1 MRVVAC
7 VTAAIAIV
15 AAASV
20 SAGAAQFY
28 TVAPHD
34 TLYSIARHFG
44 VPLNLLAAVNGIR
57 DPSKIRVG
65 MVLRIPDVSSPRRG
79 APVSHGAPHPAAV
92 TAAPQSGSPHAST
105 EHAAPSVT
113 PGSSI
118 PAHLSGT
125 PRGTQAPAVP
135 KPPRITYY
143 VVRPGDTLYRIAQA
157 YGLTVPQLQ
166 QANHLASPDVLL
178 AGRVLRIPLPPA
190 DALAVGGATPA
201 RLPVPERISS
211 PPPVLSSPERTG
223 LLARRVTSEALG
235 YLGTPY
241 VWGGMSRAGVDCS
254 GLVYL
259 VYSPY
264 VPDLPR
270 MSYDQWHTGV
280 PVSRSD
286 LAPGD
291 LVFFNTDGTGA
302 SHVGIYLGDGRFVHP
317 SATPRQVVIDYLDS
331 PYYAEHYLGARRVL

>member
-1 MRVVAC
+1 MRVAAC
-7 VTAAIAIV
+7 VTTAIAIV
-15 AAASV
+15 VAASV
-20 SAGAAQFY
+20 PAGAAQFY

-44 VPLNLLAAVNGIR
+44 VSVNLLASVNGIR

-65 MVLRIPDVSSPRRG
+65 MVLRIPDVPASRRG
-79 APVSHGAPHPAAV
+79 APASRAAPHPAVPVA
-92 TAAPQSGSPHAST
+92 TPSSGPPHVST
-105 EHAAPSVT
+105 EHAAPTVT
-113 PGSSI
+113 AAPTS
-118 PAHLSGT
+118 PAHLSGALAG
-125 PRGTQAPAVP
+125 PRLAAPR
-135 KPPRITYY
+135 PPRTTYY
-143 VVRPGDTLYRIAQA
+143 VVRPGDTLYHIAQA

-201 RLPVPERISS
+201 RLPVPERVSS
-211 PPPVLSSPERTG
+211 PPPVLSGPERTG

-270 MSYDQWHTGV
+270 ISYDQWHSGV
-280 PVSRSD
+280 PISRSD

-317 SATPRQVVIDYLDS
+317 SATPRQVVIDNLDS